1 MVKLVWHCAWCT
13 GGESNLPP
21 LPPGQAYT
29 GGICKKHL
37 KELKYE
43 RKATNTSLR
52 AGEPERDSLLGQG
65 LPQEEERLLERPPQT
80 APPTD

>member
-29 GGICKKHL
+29 GGICKLHL
-37 KELKYE
+37 KKLKGEISE
-43 RKATNTSLR
+43 RRTNTTSTREFALLR
-52 AGEPERDSLLGQG
+52 KGVS
-65 LPQEEERLLERPPQT
+65 QEAKRLLERPEKATPH
-80 APPTD
+80 PN